1 MLPIIN
7 NGIFPFSLFNQQRKK
22 YPTIDYVIPKVITTD
37 VNDTTTSTTL
47 GICPKVWRNLP
58 CEGVMLFEARHTPTT
73 ASADLPVIVSPT
85 GSVNSASTTGTI
97 PVIKSDGSTLTG
109 SEIVAGNRYFLY
121 YNKRENVIQVMNH
134 YPTAA

>member
-1 MLPIIN
+1 
-7 NGIFPFSLFNQQRKK
+7 
-22 YPTIDYVIPKVITTD
+22 
-37 VNDTTTSTTL
+37 
-47 GICPKVWRNLP
+47 
-58 CEGVMLFEARHTPTT
+58 MLFEARHTPAT